1 MQLQYV
7 TSLVQRDVLTM
18 LSTSLSGLRLLGI
31 MTLAGRDLD
40 KIIVTVQ
47 MEEIPTKQNKKLYS

>member
-18 LSTSLSGLRLLGI
+18 LSTSLSGPRLLGI